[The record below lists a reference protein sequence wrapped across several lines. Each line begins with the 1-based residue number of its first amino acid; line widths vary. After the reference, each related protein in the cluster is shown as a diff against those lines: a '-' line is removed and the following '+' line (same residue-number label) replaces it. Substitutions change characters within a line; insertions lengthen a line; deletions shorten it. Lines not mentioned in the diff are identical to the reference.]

1 MELVS
6 VLVIIII
13 LVYVTKNAKGKQ
25 VVEHL
30 GNTAVNLA
38 ASADDASAAL
48 HKQCH
53 ELLMTNEEAVEA
65 KARAKAKI
73 AKASKAKTVDNYD
86 DAE

>member
-1 MELVS
+1 MELTTIFII
-6 VLVIIII
+6 VIA
-13 LVYVTKNAKGKQ
+13 LVYLSKNDKGKQ
-25 VVEHL
+25 VVNHL

-53 ELLMTNEEAVEA
+53 ELLMTDAEAEAA
-65 KARAKAKI
+65 KAKAKAKI
-73 AKASKAKTVDNYD
+73 AKAKTVDEDLD

>member
-1 MELVS
+1 MELTTIF
-6 VLVIIII
+6 VIVIA
-13 LVYVTKNAKGKQ
+13 LVYLSKNDKGKQ
-25 VVEHL
+25 VVNHL

-53 ELLMTNEEAVEA
+53 ELLSDEAAA
-65 KARAKAKI
+65 KAKAEAKAKI
-73 AKASKAKTVDNYD
+73 AKAEKVVAEDYD

>member
-6 VLVIIII
+6 VLVIIIV

-53 ELLMTNEEAVEA
+53 ELLMTNEEAAEA
-65 KARAKAKI
+65 KTRAKAKI
-73 AKASKAKTVDNYD
+73 AKAKKVVAEDYD